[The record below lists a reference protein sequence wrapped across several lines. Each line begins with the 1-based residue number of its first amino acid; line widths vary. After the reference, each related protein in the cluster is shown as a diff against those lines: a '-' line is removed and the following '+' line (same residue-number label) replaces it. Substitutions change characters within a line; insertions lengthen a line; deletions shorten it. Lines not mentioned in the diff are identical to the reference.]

1 LGDFGQGLLSGVELF
16 VSFRPTGNFISEL
29 VRMEGFGSL
38 LGIASWIVICIG
50 IYISLERDGVFR
62 RNPSSRRLTI
72 ALMVLLIFP
81 FSGVIPVLLY
91 GYYLLGSAAG
101 FFMGVFSGAML
112 RRSVLFRVGLVIG
125 YVAYV
130 IVILSVSR
138 EIAASIA
145 GLALLVLGWQT
156 FSEVAKAYDGEPF
169 MYVGRALLLAGV
181 VSLLV
186 FDPENFAY
194 ALMHASQSTALPMEE
209 MSTGFLT
216 FLYWA
221 PLGGW
226 VVGFLF
232 PRSFHRL

>member
-1 LGDFGQGLLSGVELF
+1 
-16 VSFRPTGNFISEL
+16 
-29 VRMEGFGSL
+29 MEGFGSL
-38 LGIASWIVICIG
+38 LGILSWIVICVG
-50 IYISLERDGVFR
+50 VYISLERNGMFR
-62 RNPSSRRLTI
+62 RNPSSRGLTI

-91 GYYLLGSAAG
+91 GYYLLGSGAG
-101 FFMGVFSGAML
+101 FFMGVFSGSLL
-112 RRSVLFRVGLVIG
+112 RTSMAFRIGLPIG

-130 IVILSVSR
+130 IVLLSVPR

-145 GLALLVLGWQT
+145 GLAMLVLGWQT
-156 FSEVAKAYDGEPF
+156 FSEMAKAYEGEPF

-186 FDPENFAY
+186 FNPENFAY
-194 ALMHASQSTALPMEE
+194 ALMHASQSTALPIEE

-226 VVGFLF
+226 VVGFVF

>member
-1 LGDFGQGLLSGVELF
+1 MVNFGQGLLSGVEFLI
-16 VSFRPTGNFISEL
+16 SFRPAGNFIAEL

-38 LGIASWIVICIG
+38 LGITSWIVICIG

-62 RNPSSRRLTI
+62 RNSSSRGLTI

-91 GYYLLGSAAG
+91 GYYVLGSAAG
-101 FFMGVFSGAML
+101 FFMGVFSGTML
-112 RRSVLFRVGLVIG
+112 RTSAAFRIGLAVG

-130 IVILSVSR
+130 IAILSVPR

-145 GLALLVLGWQT
+145 GLALLILGWQT
-156 FSEVAKAYDGEPF
+156 FSEMAKAYEGEPL

-186 FDPENFAY
+186 FSPENFAY
-194 ALMHASQSTALPMEE
+194 ALMNASQSTALPIEE

-216 FLYWA
+216 FLYWL

-226 VVGFLF
+226 AVGFLF